1 MGGQAINIE
10 DMMEAAA
17 VAKTEETD
25 EIKVGDEVVIG
36 EEGRNARIA
45 VVHLVGNRNDGVTV
59 YQCINS
65 GGHHDTVSSDM
76 ENIHKTGRHFPQIEE
91 VLNQMKE
98 YKENLKK

>member
-17 VAKTEETD
+17 VETSKTD
-25 EIKVGDEVVIG
+25 EIKVGDEVMIG

-45 VVHLVGNRNDGVTV
+45 VVHLVGNRNDGVIV
-59 YQCINS
+59 YQYINS
-65 GGHHDTVSSDM
+65 SGHHDTVSSDM

-98 YKENLKK
+98 YKEKAE